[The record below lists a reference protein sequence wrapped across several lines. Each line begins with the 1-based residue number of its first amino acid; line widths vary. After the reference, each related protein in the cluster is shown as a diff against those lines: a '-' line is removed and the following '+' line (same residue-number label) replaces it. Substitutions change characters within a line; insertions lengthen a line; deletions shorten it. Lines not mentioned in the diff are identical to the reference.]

1 MLDPFWLK
9 IYVYLSK
16 SAGYDYNMN
25 MLSLYMKSIIITA
38 GFIFLNDI
46 RESSAVNLFVAKV
59 QHRWLNGWMKL
70 KMSLEWVFR
79 EGHALN
85 CP

>member
-16 SAGYDYNMN
+16 SAGNMV
-25 MLSLYMKSIIITA
+25 SLYMKSIIITV
-38 GFIFLNDI
+38 GFIFLNDV

-59 QHRWLNGWMKL
+59 QHTWLNGWMKL
-70 KMSLEWVFR
+70 KMSLE
-79 EGHALN
+79 
-85 CP
+85 